1 MAVDS
6 VLVVEDEVRIRAAL
20 CEFLDSRGIKTTAA
34 GTCKEAEYLCRTQ
47 QPDVA
52 ILDYE
57 LPDGNALD
65 LMPRLRALDDSLPII
80 FLTGCGS
87 IQLAVDAIKLGADQ
101 FLTKPAELPALW
113 LLIQRTLENHR
124 SRQTHLVQKTNAN
137 RVKLDPFA
145 GKSESIRKLAELAE
159 RVLNTNS
166 PVLIQ
171 GETGV
176 GKGVLARWLH
186 QNGPR
191 ATRSIVELNCGGLSR
206 ELLETELFGHEKG
219 AFTGAIQ
226 NKPGLLEIGHKGTV
240 FLDEIGD
247 MESQVQAKLLKVLEE
262 KTFRRLG
269 DVRERLVDIRLIA
282 ATHRSLTSLIAEKKF
297 RDDLYFRISTISLLV
312 PPLRERAEDVPI
324 LARTLLD
331 RISHEMSL
339 GDIEIS
345 NDTMRYLQ
353 AYSWPGNVRELR
365 NVLERAVLLG
375 NQQSL
380 EVADLHFDIRL
391 ETPKPTKN
399 GVRTLEEVEQS
410 YIQDVLGLL
419 GGKVGDAAKKL
430 GIPRSSLYSKLRQY
444 RIAHQPET
452 SETSLEG
459 QAMGSQG

>member
-1 MAVDS
+1 
-6 VLVVEDEVRIRAAL
+6 
-20 CEFLDSRGIKTTAA
+20 
-34 GTCKEAEYLCRTQ
+34 
-47 QPDVA
+47 
-52 ILDYE
+52 
-57 LPDGNALD
+57 
-65 LMPRLRALDDSLPII
+65 
-80 FLTGCGS
+80 
-87 IQLAVDAIKLGADQ
+87 
-101 FLTKPAELPALW
+101 
-113 LLIQRTLENHR
+113 
-124 SRQTHLVQKTNAN
+124 VQKTNAN

-452 SETSLEG
+452 NETSLEG